1 LILGFCNNNLNKF
14 DTFFNYSGLESTIQN
29 YNKSI
34 ISNEV
39 ELLVGKKFRP
49 DLTKSNTY
57 ILDFGLPLNKGALTD
72 NFYSTPDFT
81 VVDEEGVSR
90 QCFLEEV
97 PSSFSGLESVIISN
111 GGFNYTTTPTIEII
125 GDGEGATAT
134 ATIINGKLAR
144 VTVNSPGVGYTTAT
158 IRIVG
163 GGGNSASAVAV
174 LEGRY
179 GQIRISYYKIDEV
192 TSEYTKIV
200 LNRNRNSGVAGTIDY
215 VLGKITINDFG
226 PTAINNDFG
235 DITVYMR
242 PSSNIIES
250 KLNKMLVLDSDD
262 ATSIVVNTLAVKR

>member
-1 LILGFCNNNLNKF
+1 MNKF
-14 DTFFNYSGLESTIQN
+14 NTFFNYSGLETAIQN
-29 YNKSI
+29 FNKSI

-39 ELLVGKKFRP
+39 EFLVGKKFRP
-49 DLTKSNTY
+49 DLTQPNTY
-57 ILDFGLPLNKGALTD
+57 ILDFGLPLNKGALTE
-72 NFYSTPDFT
+72 NFYSAPDFT
-81 VVDEEGVSR
+81 MVDEEGVSR

-163 GGGNSASAVAV
+163 GGGNSASAIAV

-200 LNRNRNSGVAGTIDY
+200 LNRNRNSGVAGRIDY
-215 VLGKITINDFG
+215 VLGRITIDNFG
-226 PTAINNDFG
+226 PTAVNNDFG

-242 PSSNIIES
+242 PASNIIES

-262 ATSIVVNTLAVKR
+262 PTSIVVNTTAVKR